1 MQDFIVGPFDK
12 IIETSKLPVLAG
24 IVGLA
29 YDGGTPFQAEVYFI
43 NLAQIIQVKFGIPF
57 FDVYDPRFEDFGVP
71 VAVRGTISFKIK
83 DYKEFIKLHRLNS
96 FNLDDFNKQINDAV
110 TRYTKDIVSNAPASS
125 NIPLVQIET
134 KISLIND
141 QVEIFVKER
150 LKDDF
155 GVDVTGID
163 IAAIEVDKTSD
174 GYKELMSVTKNFA
187 GAVKKAETE
196 AQIKDIEG
204 NQRIEME
211 NKEELLRIQREE
223 NQYAIHKKTQS
234 DNMGAFGVEK
244 QAEVGI
250 AGANALGKMGENGA
264 GNIDISGGNGSG
276 INMAAMMASM
286 AVGGA
291 VGQNIAGSMNNIMS
305 GSNNQ
310 NKSIDTPPN
319 IPTNEYYVAVNGNA
333 TGPFDIEKL
342 KNMISAGEL
351 LPSSLLWKKGMPEW
365 IRADSVEDLKNL
377 FMPPIPPNN

>member
-12 IIETSKLPVLAG
+12 IIETSNLPVLAG